1 MSREITA
8 IAHRG
13 ASSYAPENTFAAFDL
28 AVDMGIGE
36 IELDVHFTKDSQI
49 IVIHDE
55 TLDRTTNST
64 GPVSDL
70 ALEELQSLDAGSWFD
85 EKFAGE
91 KVHALDEVFDRYK
104 DKLRFHIEIKSK
116 EAEGLASRTC
126 DLIRE
131 YGLEGQ
137 VTITSFWKQWL
148 IESRSHAPEIP
159 TGWLVPLGY
168 ETPWDDS
175 VIEEALQE
183 GFTQI
188 CPRASLVSPT
198 LVRTLHDSGFNVR
211 CWGVYDEELMIKVAE
226 SGADAMT
233 LNFPDKLKNRC
244 TRRAP
249 LIVPASS

>member
-28 AVDMGIGE
+28 AVEMGIGE

-64 GPVSDL
+64 GPVSDQT
-70 ALEELQSLDAGSWFD
+70 LEEIQSLDAGSWFD
-85 EKFAGE
+85 EKFSGE
-91 KVHALDEVFDRYK
+91 KVHTLDEVFDRYK
-104 DKLRFHIEIKSK
+104 NQLRFHIEIQSK

-126 DLIRE
+126 ELVKA
-131 YGLEGQ
+131 YGLEDRT
-137 VTITSFWKQWL
+137 TITSFWKQWL
-148 IESRSHAPEIP
+148 MESRSYAPEIP

-188 CPRASLVSPT
+188 CPRTSAVSPA
-198 LVRTLHDSGFNVR
+198 LVQTLHDHGFSVR
-211 CWGVYDEELMIKVAE
+211 CWGVYNEELMLKAVE

-233 LNFPDKLKNRC
+233 LNFPDKLKNH
-244 TRRAP
+244 
-249 LIVPASS
+249 LLS

>member
-1 MSREITA
+1 VSRKVKA

-28 AVDMGIGE
+28 AVEMGIEE
-36 IELDVHFTKDSQI
+36 IELDVQFTSDSYI

-55 TLDRTTNST
+55 TLDRTTDST

-70 ALEELQSLDAGSWFD
+70 TLEKIQSLDAGSWFD
-85 EKFAGE
+85 EKFSGE
-91 KVHALDEVFDRYK
+91 KVHTLDEVFDRYK

-116 EAEGLASRTC
+116 EAVGLASRTF
-126 DLIRE
+126 DLVRE
-131 YGLEGQ
+131 YGLEDR
-137 VTITSFWKQWL
+137 TTTTSFWKQWL

-159 TGWLVPLGY
+159 TSWLVPLGY
-168 ETPWDDS
+168 ETEWDDS
-175 VIEEALQE
+175 IIEEALQE

-188 CPRASLVSPT
+188 CPRASLVSST
-198 LVRTLHDSGFNVR
+198 LVRTLHDNGFNVR

-233 LNFPDKLKNRC
+233 LNFPDKLKEYLVNETAVC
-244 TRRAP
+244 
-249 LIVPASS
+249 